1 MQAHPR
7 HFEVQYRALFA
18 LINLLVPDG
27 SPPRLAYEELV
38 PFVLAAMETFAAH
51 EALVNRG
58 CLVLHNLAL
67 SEPNHALLARA
78 GVPRLLAR
86 MLALHPKEP
95 VVQESATGIIRRLA
109 HVTEALQRGGGGA
122 AVGVGGGSA

>member
-1 MQAHPR
+1 MPH
-7 HFEVQYRALFA
+7 
-18 LINLLVPDG
+18 G
-27 SPPRLAYEELV
+27 T
-38 PFVLAAMETFAAH
+38 VLPWPTTASM
-51 EALVNRG
+51 LSG

-109 HVTEALQRGGGGA
+109 HVTETLQRSDDGA
-122 AVGVGGGSA
+122 AGVGGGSA